1 MHLHH
6 RRPGKTR
13 KGRTIPLSRAD
24 AYAVIN
30 QERRYQ
36 DSTYSPD
43 EETVPGQTRRQ
54 RDIGVTPHILLLEE
68 YVAKARAAWVNR
80 KGDDLPALQQ
90 IAKVAAIAVRALE
103 RASGS
108 EKLLEKGLR

>member
-1 MHLHH
+1 M
-6 RRPGKTR
+6 
-13 KGRTIPLSRAD
+13 PLSIREVGQIIEHERA
-24 AYAVIN
+24 
-30 QERRYQ
+30 YQ

-68 YVAKARAAWVNR
+68 YVAKARAAWVGR

-103 RASGS
+103 RAAGS